1 MSNVEREK
9 VIKTYC
15 DKAKK
20 EVTVVIG
27 INKEGGTKY
36 VKVLCPYYYYS
47 WLAYG
52 SSCEKGGRCGIAKGA
67 WR

>member
-1 MSNVEREK
+1 MSEVERES
-9 VIKTYC
+9 VITTYC

-27 INKEGGTKY
+27 LTKNGETKY

-47 WLAYG
+47 PMGSG
-52 SSCEKGGRCGIAKGA
+52 SSCEKGGICGIAKGA
-67 WR
+67 KM